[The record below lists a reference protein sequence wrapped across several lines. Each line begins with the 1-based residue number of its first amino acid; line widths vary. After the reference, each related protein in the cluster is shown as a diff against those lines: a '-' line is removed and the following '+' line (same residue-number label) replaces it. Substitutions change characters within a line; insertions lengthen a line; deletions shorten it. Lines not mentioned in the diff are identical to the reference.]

1 MPPPP
6 KGQMSLG
13 EIRNIVRQHNKLSTI
28 KGVDSKTRSNL
39 LKEIEEMGYR
49 VDHVKKK
56 VVRVYGSGKKLKKQE
71 LGEGEDGKV
80 KPNKTTKKKKQRK
93 ALIAGGKA
101 PVMKNEDEV

>member
-1 MPPPP
+1 
-6 KGQMSLG
+6 MSLG

-28 KGVDSKTRSNL
+28 KGVDSKSRAAL
-39 LKEIEEMGYR
+39 LTEITKMKYR
-49 VDHVKKK
+49 VDHANKKI
-56 VVRVYGSGKKLKKQE
+56 VRIYAGGAQRNAIGVSSA
-71 LGEGEDGKV
+71 GEV